1 MRKLKSK
8 LKVAWLFGFAM
19 AKLKKLSIIEKMARR
34 IRLRYP
40 VIWGAVVKRL
50 GPFYRAYQT
59 SMLDNFDDV
68 SFKNA
73 AAFNEQQW
81 QKKLLRQGAYNSY
94 LISSGVMNNRPIV
107 DPVVILERIDRD
119 TACRNH

>member
-1 MRKLKSK
+1 MRKLK
-8 LKVAWLFGFAM
+8 LKVAWLFGLAM

-50 GPFYRAYQT
+50 RPFYRAYQT

-68 SFKNA
+68 SFKYA

-81 QKKLLRQGAYNSY
+81 QKKLLRQRAYNSY